1 MGNFHETYKS
11 LETIKTPSDRA
22 FGLTLSA
29 ILFTIGALKTILW
42 SWWIGGFFIGLSAIL
57 LALTFYRTGI
67 VGKIKHGFLK
77 IAPVIARVLNPVL
90 MALLY
95 AMCFIPGGFAMRL
108 FRYDPLKR
116 AYDPYAVSYWQKRE
130 DSGLPDPMKYQF

>member
-11 LETIKTPSDRA
+11 LETIKTPSDRT
-22 FGLTLSA
+22 FGLMLAA
-29 ILFTIGALKTILW
+29 ILFSIGILKTILW
-42 SWWIGGFFIGLSAIL
+42 NWWIGGFFIGLAAIV
-57 LALTFYRTGI
+57 LALTLYHTGI
-67 VGKIKHGFLK
+67 VGKLKHGFLK

-90 MALLY
+90 MAILY
-95 AMCFIPGGFAMRL
+95 ALCFIPGGLIMRL
-108 FRYDPLKR
+108 LRHDPLKR